1 METELL
7 EKTTESYCR
16 NCAAEIGHE
25 ELFCQYCGVSLDRP
39 SWSSFSDKLADKYKS
54 IQERLSQLTKRPTSP
69 KTNLPKLPP
78 YAPAIGALLVCAIGI
93 PYGVH
98 LIDISYDVMSEDFIY
113 QNAEKTLKANNPA
126 MAAELLLRLN
136 MDRPGKL
143 NRDTMTLLGKT
154 LMMRIDTEIQG
165 KDWTSA
171 MRDLKQMPQE
181 CPQYQAALTTIRRL
195 EQNGTTVTQ
204 SAIPGAMP
212 VMSAAQPAAAAAA
225 ASPAQ
230 PAAVAQPAA
239 ATTGNAGST
248 NGSAVATAQA
258 PQPTAAAPPAS
269 TTQASAQMAQPA
281 TISTSQ
287 SNPAKQLKSVQ
298 GTGILQKVV
307 ANAIGGSAPVQK
319 EKGSLETP
327 QPVALSLAAQQNSNK
342 PGQASQQPTPPFAPP
357 TVAVVQQQKIAAAPA
372 TAQPSQP
379 TETQSLIQPGVPI
392 WQSFSHGGK
401 ASLQKREPKKKS
413 ASSNTVAAQDA
424 NANGKEIVNEP
435 TSISASSKT
444 PVGQKS
450 QAGEGAKSYNP
461 SDISRYNELLADYFR
476 QHGSASGKS
485 SDNQG
490 TTSEPPS
497 FQEWV
502 SKGKPG
508 FR

>member
-7 EKTTESYCR
+7 EKTTESYCS
-16 NCAAEIGHE
+16 NCAAVIGHE
-25 ELFCQYCGVSLDRP
+25 EPFCQNCGVSLDRP
-39 SWSSFSDKLADKYKS
+39 SWSSFSNKLAHGYKS
-54 IQERLSQLTKRPTSP
+54 IQERLTQVTKLPTSP
-69 KTNLPKLPP
+69 KTNPPKLPP
-78 YAPAIGALLVCAIGI
+78 YAPAIGVMLACAIGI

-143 NRDTMTLLGKT
+143 NGNTMTLLGKT
-154 LMMRIDTEIQG
+154 LMMRIDTEIQA

-171 MRDLKQMPQE
+171 MKDLKQMPQE

-195 EQNGTTVTQ
+195 EQNGTTTTQ
-204 SAIPGAMP
+204 AAFPGAMP
-212 VMSAAQPAAAAAA
+212 GMPAAQPVAAAVSPAQAAAATQTA
-225 ASPAQ
+225 
-230 PAAVAQPAA
+230 AA
-239 ATTGNAGST
+239 ATGNTGST
-248 NGSAVATAQA
+248 NSSAATTAQA
-258 PQPTAAAPPAS
+258 PQPTQAIPPAS
-269 TTQASAQMAQPA
+269 TIQASAQMAQPA
-281 TISTSQ
+281 AISASQ
-287 SNPAKQLKSVQ
+287 SNPAQQLKSIQ

-307 ANAIGGSAPVQK
+307 ANAMGAPVQK
-319 EKGSLETP
+319 EKSSLQAP
-327 QPVALSLAAQQNSNK
+327 QPVTLNLAAQQNSSQ
-342 PGQASQQPTPPFAPP
+342 PAQASQQPPPPVAPP
-357 TVAVVQQQKIAAAPA
+357 TVAAVQQQQIAAAPA

-379 TETQSLIQPGVPI
+379 AETQGLIQPGVPI

-401 ASLQKREPKKKS
+401 TPVQKREAKKKS
-413 ASSNTVAAQDA
+413 ANPNTVAARDA

-435 TSISASSKT
+435 ASISTSSKT
-444 PVGQKS
+444 PAGQKS
-450 QAGEGAKSYNP
+450 QAGEGPKSYNP

-476 QHGSASGKS
+476 QHGSASKKS